1 MDNFEKTQR
10 ESRNINAEWAMLKE
24 VAWGGEFSSRAEWSM
39 EEAERKRCQRRGK
52 LLLSIINRMPDKM
65 EDDAKIEKLDKIYRV
80 AERVGVSGSLDE
92 ALEYKRKNPSYERVG
107 KETFG
112 DNMEL
117 SEEEWRRVESLREK
131 VVDLTEVAP
140 GALAEEF
147 PSGKYLY
154 HGSTVPKIEKIFK
167 TGRLKN
173 GVALAEDDPEI
184 SAMSLNSG
192 FEGISWSMNG
202 IDALPGTRGHVA
214 GFLSAPENLL
224 GDTRLV
230 VPSRPAPYEVLQVG
244 EKINPKELYAMKN
257 QLETWGD
264 GSVSLGE
271 KNNVDSNLMW
281 MLMYKEGDT
290 FSGNSTVYNYKGD
303 TSDTE
308 LQKYYTLDDQGN
320 LAWDEDL
327 YQKSEVPPALPWIQ
341 SLIDRDVFARN
352 GFEGLDNVQKVL
364 DYAKTDENFVR
375 SLIATERAVSKPLD
389 EQYGKMLDDASA
401 VRVGI
406 DKMFFVTS
414 HGDLEDW
421 LKVMART
428 GVEPKGVL
436 LYDDDQVV
444 MENFASQFEGNHKE
458 LSREI
463 GRAVDVDNDF
473 WKNEMDLDP
482 ETTPRSGYRGQV
494 LLESAVK
501 RDKVIQLG
509 DDGQLEVVQVV

>member
-1 MDNFEKTQR
+1 M
-10 ESRNINAEWAMLKE
+10 
-24 VAWGGEFSSRAEWSM
+24 GET
-39 EEAERKRCQRRGK
+39 ERKRCQRRGEF
-52 LLLSIINRMPDKM
+52 LLSIINRMPDKL
-65 EDDAKIEKLDKIYRV
+65 DDETKTEKLDKIYQV
-80 AERVGVSGSLDE
+80 AERAGIGDSLNE
-92 ALEYKRKNPSYERVG
+92 VLEYKWKNPSYERVG

-112 DNMEL
+112 DKVEL
-117 SEEEWRRVESLREK
+117 SEEEWQRVESLREK

-154 HGSTVPKIEKIFK
+154 HGSTVSKIEKIFK
-167 TGRLKN
+167 TGGLKN
-173 GVALAEDDPEI
+173 GVALLEDDPEV

-202 IDALPGTRGHVA
+202 IDALPGTRGHMA

-230 VPSRPAPYEVLQVG
+230 IPSRPAPYEVLQVG
-244 EKINPKELYAMKN
+244 KKINPKELYVMKN

-264 GSVSLGE
+264 GSISFGE

-281 MLMYKEGDT
+281 MLMYKEGDK
-290 FSGNSTVYNYKGD
+290 FAGNSTVYNFKGD
-303 TSDTE
+303 MSETA

-320 LAWDEDL
+320 LTWDEDL

-341 SLIDRDVFARN
+341 SLIDRDIFTKN
-352 GFEGLDNVQKVL
+352 GFEGLDNVQEVL
-364 DYAKTDENFVR
+364 DYAKTDGDFIR
-375 SLIATERAVSKPLD
+375 SLIATERTVAKPLD

-401 VRVGI
+401 VRVSI
-406 DKMFFVTS
+406 DKMYFVAS
-414 HGDLEDW
+414 HQDLEDW

-428 GVEPKGVL
+428 GVEPKGIL

-444 MENFASQFEGNHKE
+444 MENFASRFEGNHKE

-463 GRAVDVDNDF
+463 GRAVDVDDSF
-473 WKNEMDLDP
+473 WKNEMGLDP
-482 ETTPRSGYRGQV
+482 ESTPRSGYRGQV
-494 LLESAVK
+494 LLESAVR
-501 RDKVIQLG
+501 RDKAIQLG
-509 DDGQLEVVQVV
+509 NNGRLEVVQAV